1 MTEGV
6 WTARLRGRRGVQ
18 AAVVGIGVVLVLLVG
33 GGATMA
39 WGDGMRAE
47 ERLLP
52 GTRVAGL
59 DVGGRT
65 VDAALVEVRSEVASR
80 LAQPVTVTHGDR
92 TWTTTPD
99 ALGATSDA
107 EAVVADAFART
118 ETAGPLDLVRARVG
132 LGGALVHDVALDLP
146 DDALA
151 DWIATIAAD
160 VDVAP
165 QDAALAWGEH
175 GIELTESVTG
185 RRVDRDAAAAGLVD
199 AVAAGASTLALPVE
213 DALPAFPTEAARAV
227 ADEVG
232 AAVAAAM
239 DHRVVVTVADSS
251 LAVTPRELGAT
262 HNGAELLAA
271 GGATRQDVVL
281 QLSEDVVHEQVV
293 DEVLAPHEVAATDA
307 QLAWTPTGGF
317 AATPGETGLAVD
329 HQVALAEIHAAL
341 LGASERVELELQP
354 TQPSVTTDDF
364 GTVLLVRQ
372 SERRVELYRGG
383 EVVRGWDVAVGTS
396 GHPTPTGMF
405 TIGAKR
411 FEPTWHNSSP
421 DGWGRDMPLRI
432 GPGPDNPLGL
442 RALNWYQDGYD
453 TLIRFHGTA
462 NEASIGRAAS
472 HGCVRMTNPDVIEL
486 YDLVDTGTVVVSV
499 A

>member
-1 MTEGV
+1 MQAGV
-6 WTARLRGRRGVQ
+6 WTARLRGRRWLQLVTVATGM
-18 AAVVGIGVVLVLLVG
+18 VLALAVG
-33 GGATMA
+33 GGVTMA
-39 WGDGMRAE
+39 WGDGLRAE

-59 DVGGRT
+59 DVGGQT
-65 VDAALVEVRSEVASR
+65 VDGALEELRAEVAER
-80 LAQPVTVTHGDR
+80 LARPVTVTDGDR
-92 TWTTTPD
+92 TWTTTPE
-99 ALGATSDA
+99 ALGATSDV
-107 EAVVADAFART
+107 EAVVAEAFART
-118 ETAGPLDLVRARVG
+118 ESAGPLDLLRARIG
-132 LGGALVHDVALDLP
+132 LGGALVHEVAVELP
-146 DDALA
+146 DPAVA
-151 DWIATIAAD
+151 DWVAGIAAD

-165 QDAALAWGEH
+165 RDAVLAWGDP

-185 RRVDRDAAAAGLVD
+185 RRVQQDAAAAALTGAVD
-199 AVAAGASTLALPVE
+199 AGEPTAALPVE
-213 DALPAFPTEAARAV
+213 DHLPAFPTEAARAV

-239 DHRVVVTVADSS
+239 DHRVVVTVADTSR
-251 LAVTPRELGAT
+251 AVTPRQLGAT

-271 GGATRQDVVL
+271 GGATREDVVL
-281 QLSEDVVHEQVV
+281 TLAEEVVHEQVV

-307 QLAWTPTGGF
+307 RLAWTPAGGF

-329 HQVALAEIHAAL
+329 HEDAVAEVHGAL
-341 LGASERVELELQP
+341 LGSAERVVLELRATQP
-354 TQPSVTTDDF
+354 TITTDDF

-372 SERRVELYRGG
+372 SERRVELHRGG
-383 EVVRGWDVAVGTS
+383 QVVRSWDVAVGTS
-396 GHPTPTGMF
+396 GYPTPTGMF
-405 TIGAKR
+405 TIGLKR

-421 DGWGRDMPLRI
+421 DDWGEDMPLVI

-486 YDLVDTGTVVVSV
+486 YDLVDTGTVIVSV